1 MALTRAL
8 GLSAVAG
15 GIALAGLVSAGA
27 GSAAAAPGQPCGQ
40 PGAPACQP
48 APSPQ
53 NGDWQRRDINNA
65 RQDHQ
70 PFMYEGQHVQPLR
83 AGNGDGWGFWFLGRW
98 IRL

>member
-1 MALTRAL
+1 MNLTRTL
-8 GLSAVAG
+8 GTSAVAG
-15 GIALAGLVSAGA
+15 TLLFTGLASGVAGIA
-27 GSAAAAPGQPCGQ
+27 AAEPGGPCGA

-48 APSPQ
+48 APQP
-53 NGDWQRRDINNA
+53 NGDWQRRGIDQG

-70 PFMYEGQHVQPLR
+70 PFQYQGQHVQPMP

>member
-1 MALTRAL
+1 MTFTRTL
-8 GLSAVAG
+8 GASAIAG
-15 GIALAGLVSAGA
+15 GIALAGLLSAGSGVA
-27 GSAAAAPGQPCGQ
+27 GAEPGGPCDR

-48 APSPQ
+48 APQP
-53 NGDWQRRDINNA
+53 NGDWQHRGIDQG

-70 PFMYEGQHVQPLR
+70 PFQYNGQQVRPLP